1 MRVFILILFVL
12 CSSIKVFAQKPT
24 LMNRIFGKTIY
35 DTNYVVSYYDDLQ
48 ITLVG
53 VSRKNS
59 VKLYDKISKK
69 HIDFRANNSFNFGFG
84 LDYKFLTIELTRG
97 FENISSPDPAKGE
110 TNSFGFRAG
119 LTGKKYLAS
128 FLIQSYQGMYVNNP
142 KDFDPKWDIEAKGY
156 PLRPDVIS
164 TTFFGSVYYNFNAS
178 RYSIMSSLWQ
188 LDQQKKSAGGV
199 LTGITLSGNSIT
211 SDTSFFINKTSV
223 PIDPSNKIV
232 TTSSSLIG
240 LNIGYGY
247 NYILNNYFISG
258 LVVPGINKQQGTY
271 INTSGESRD
280 IKTRVGVHGDFRFIT
295 GYNGYRYYW
304 GLHYANYIIRSR
316 YEDSFNVYTANTYL
330 RLFIGRRLHLNER
343 KKKKK

>member
-1 MRVFILILFVL
+1 MRFFILIFFVL
-12 CSSIKVFAQKPT
+12 SYSIKAVAQKPT

-35 DTNYVVSYYDDLQ
+35 DSNYVESYYDDLQ

-59 VKLYDKISKK
+59 VKLYDKVSNK

-97 FENISSPDPAKGE
+97 FENISSPDPAKGV

-142 KDFDPKWDIEAKGY
+142 KDFDPNWDIETKGY
-156 PLRPDVIS
+156 PLRPDVVS

-178 RYSIMSSLWQ
+178 RYSMMSSLWQ
-188 LDQQKKSAGGV
+188 LDQQKKSAGGF

-211 SDTSFFINKTSV
+211 SDTSFFITKTSV

-232 TTSSSLIG
+232 TTSSSLLG

-247 NYILNNYFISG
+247 NHIVKNFFISG
-258 LVVPGINKQQGTY
+258 IAVPGINKQQGTY
-271 INTSGESRD
+271 INTIGESRD
-280 IKTRVGVHGDFRFIT
+280 IKTRLGVHGDFRFIT
-295 GYNGYRYYW
+295 GYNGYRNYW
-304 GLHYANYIIRSR
+304 GLHFASYIIRGR
-316 YEDSFNVYTANTYL
+316 YQDSFNVNTANNYL
-330 RLFIGRRLHLNER
+330 RFFWGRRIHVNER
-343 KKKKK
+343 KKRKK